1 VDDSATAMDTAQLKE
16 IEERIGY
23 RFKNAQL
30 LVTALT
36 HSSFANEINGTA
48 ENNERLEFLGDAV
61 LELAVSEEL
70 FARFPQDR
78 EGSLTSLRAQLVS
91 EPSLADLART
101 IELQQCLR
109 LGKGEES
116 QGGRERN
123 AVLCDA
129 LESVLGAVF
138 VDGGYQEAKGVIGRL
153 FEDLWPER
161 IQGPKGKDFKSRL
174 QEETQKLF
182 KDRPVY
188 TLKQS
193 SGPEHAKTYHILL
206 TLPDGQG
213 FEASASSV
221 KKAEQKAAQKALHSL
236 AP

>member
-1 VDDSATAMDTAQLKE
+1 MGDSATAMDTVQLRE
-16 IEERIGY
+16 IEECIGY

-36 HSSFANEINGTA
+36 HSSYANEINGSA

-61 LELAVSEEL
+61 LELAISEEL

-78 EGSLTSLRAQLVS
+78 EGSLTSLRSQLVS
-91 EPSLADLART
+91 EPCLADLART
-101 IELQQCLR
+101 IELQQALR

-129 LESVLGAVF
+129 LESLLGAVF
-138 VDGGYQEAKGVIGRL
+138 VDGGYQKAKEVIGRL

-161 IQGPKGKDFKSRL
+161 IEGPKGKDFKSRL

-188 TLKQS
+188 ALKQS
-193 SGPEHAKTYHILL
+193 FGPEHAKTYLVLL
-206 TLPDGQG
+206 TLPDGVT
-213 FEASASSV
+213 FEAAASSV
-221 KKAEQKAAQKALHSL
+221 KKAEQKAAKKALHSL
-236 AP
+236 SS

>member
-1 VDDSATAMDTAQLKE
+1 MGDSATAMNTALLKE
-16 IEERIGY
+16 IEESIGY

-36 HSSFANEINGTA
+36 HSSYANEINGSA

-61 LELAVSEEL
+61 LELAISEEL

-78 EGSLTSLRAQLVS
+78 EGSLTSLRSQLVS
-91 EPSLADLART
+91 EPSLAELART

-109 LGKGEES
+109 LGKGEEA

-129 LESVLGAVF
+129 LESLLGAVF
-138 VDGGYQEAKGVIGRL
+138 VDGGYQKAKEVIGGL
-153 FEDLWPER
+153 FEDHWPER

-188 TLKQS
+188 ALKQS
-193 SGPEHAKTYHILL
+193 FGPEHAKTYLVLL
-206 TLPDGQG
+206 TLPDGVT
-213 FEASASSV
+213 FEAAASSV
-221 KKAEQKAAQKALHSL
+221 KKAEQKAAKKALHSL
-236 AP
+236 SS